1 MQGQLT
7 RPASAPPQ
15 HNYTRNHRAT
25 SVGHDLIKYYQTFL
39 ADYETAHPD
48 DVSPFVAGAST
59 GPPPLLDG
67 DKIQVWSGGDAP
79 AWQVGVVS
87 GVVRGAEGNAEV
99 PAGAI
104 KATVTFEDGRV
115 QTIPNMADVR
125 WRRDRVPAAAPVRRP
140 RPAGGGGVDGNGQPV
155 LPDGSKRK
163 RGGAQG
169 GHFWR
174 DYVPTDSAFAQPG
187 GHPPGTGPV
196 AAPLFAALG
205 PGEAG
210 VATYRQRQQERSRA
224 LGLAP
229 VTRRTA
235 ALFAAC
241 DGRRRLGPAHSVDEW
256 LHQRSFGALAP
267 LFAAHEVD
275 LEVLPLLTGEDLEEI
290 GVADK
295 QQRLELLVYV
305 TAEFNGRVASTVYAE
320 VEGLNARAGEK
331 LAGVND
337 GDDKPAEE
345 EEDVDDC
352 MGADIYMHSL
362 LGIQPQHGTQAAPL
376 FTGQAPASDR
386 LGDGE
391 PEAPAAIVTAVAA
404 PEPPAPA
411 EQAPVPALQDTGDV
425 HMDAEGV

>member
-1 MQGQLT
+1 
-7 RPASAPPQ
+7 
-15 HNYTRNHRAT
+15 
-25 SVGHDLIKYYQTFL
+25 VGHDLIKYYQTFL

-59 GPPPLLDG
+59 GPPALLDG
-67 DKIQVWSGGDAP
+67 DRIQVWSGGDAP
-79 AWQVGVVS
+79 VWQVCVVS
-87 GVVRGAEGNAEV
+87 AVVRGAEGNAEV

-163 RGGAQG
+163 RGGQG
-169 GHFWR
+169 AHFWR

-224 LGLAP
+224 LGLVP
-229 VTRRTA
+229 VTRRSA

-241 DGRRRLGPAHSVDEW
+241 DGRRQLGPAHSVAEW

-275 LEVLPLLTGEDLEEI
+275 LEVLPLLTGEDLEDI

-305 TAEFNGRVASTVYAE
+305 TAEFNGRVASTVLAE
-320 VEGLNARAGEK
+320 VEGLSTRAGER

-337 GDDKPAEE
+337 GDDGLVGPTAEE
-345 EEDVDDC
+345 EDGDDC

-376 FTGQAPASDR
+376 LTGQAPASER
-386 LGDGE
+386 LGDME
-391 PEAPAAIVTAVAA
+391 PEAPAAVA
-404 PEPPAPA
+404 PEPPALA
-411 EQAPVPALQDTGDV
+411 EQAPVAASQDTGDV
-425 HMDAEGV
+425 HMDAE